1 MCIRDRTGSGPAQR
15 PVDPARVAPSAGV
28 QGVAAIHDAS
38 LGNHLAE
45 HRRVGLSKLRPLGQV
60 QHQVGTLDRR
70 QCAVAVAQLRVL
82 HPGLLHGHRV
92 VDRHRGAPA
101 LDRGSNIERRASRM
115 SSELGLNAAPS
126 TATFIPPK
134 DPPTSSAAR
143 STMRA
148 RRRILIASTSLRN
161 DSAWST
167 PSSPARA
174 MNARMSLGRHPPPK
188 PRPACRKRPPIRS
201 SYDSALDSAITSAL
215 VASQTSAM
223 ALMKLIFVARK
234 ALAATLTSSAV
245 AKSQLT
251 TGAPAEMAEAYTSRR
266 SPTPPPRPPRRPAC
280 PGAWCR

>member
-1 MCIRDRTGSGPAQR
+1 
-15 PVDPARVAPSAGV
+15 
-28 QGVAAIHDAS
+28 
-38 LGNHLAE
+38 
-45 HRRVGLSKLRPLGQV
+45 
-60 QHQVGTLDRR
+60 
-70 QCAVAVAQLRVL
+70 
-82 HPGLLHGHRV
+82 
-92 VDRHRGAPA
+92 
-101 LDRGSNIERRASRM
+101 
-115 SSELGLNAAPS
+115 
-126 TATFIPPK
+126 
-134 DPPTSSAAR
+134 
-143 STMRA
+143 MRA

-201 SYDSALDSAITSAL
+201 SYDSALDSAITSAP

-251 TGAPAEMAEAYTSRR
+251 TGAPAEMAEA
-266 SPTPPPRPPRRPAC
+266 
-280 PGAWCR
+280 